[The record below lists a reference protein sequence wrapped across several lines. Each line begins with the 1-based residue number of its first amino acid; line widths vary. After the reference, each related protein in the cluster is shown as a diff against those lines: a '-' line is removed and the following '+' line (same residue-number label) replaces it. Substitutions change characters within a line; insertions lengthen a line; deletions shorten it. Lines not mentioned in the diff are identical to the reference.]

1 LLVNIPR
8 IGLSGK
14 DDTNHAFITRE
25 GMKEDAV
32 LIILKVFINL
42 VFPKYTTGAYE
53 VDEAEEIGTS
63 GTVRY

>member
-1 LLVNIPR
+1 
-8 IGLSGK
+8 
-14 DDTNHAFITRE
+14 
-25 GMKEDAV
+25 MKEDAV